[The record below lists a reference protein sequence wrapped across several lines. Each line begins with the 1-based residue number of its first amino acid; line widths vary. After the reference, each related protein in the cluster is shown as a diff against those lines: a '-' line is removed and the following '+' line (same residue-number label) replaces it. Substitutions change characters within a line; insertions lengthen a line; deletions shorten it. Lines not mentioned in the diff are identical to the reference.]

1 MPRSLLSPFGKRQP
15 RALVLGL
22 RKIIKD
28 PIASVAERLRAC
40 ELLAIVE
47 GFGEKPNNS
56 RGAKRATTNKE
67 RTAPLPIRSNPANA
81 NRMRELLEMS
91 RANT

>member
-1 MPRSLLSPFGKRQP
+1 MPRTLLSPFGKRQP

-28 PIASVAERLRAC
+28 PSASVAERLRAC
-40 ELLAIVE
+40 ELLATVE
-47 GFGEKPNNS
+47 GFGEKPENT
-56 RGAKRATTNKE
+56 RGAKRATSNK
-67 RTAPLPIRSNPANA
+67 APNAPQPIRSNPENV

-91 RANT
+91 RASS

>member
-1 MPRSLLSPFGKRQP
+1 MPRSLISPFGKRQP

-28 PIASVAERLRAC
+28 PAASVAERLHAC

-47 GFGEKPNNS
+47 GFAEKPEQP
-56 RGAKRATTNKE
+56 RAPKRASSHKE
-67 RTAPLPIRSNPANA
+67 RNAPLPIRSNPANA

-91 RANT
+91 RASS

>member
-1 MPRSLLSPFGKRQP
+1 MPRALFSPFGKRQP

-28 PIASVAERLRAC
+28 PAASVAERLKAC
-40 ELLAIVE
+40 ELLATVE
-47 GFGEKPNNS
+47 GFGEKPENP
-56 RGAKRATTNKE
+56 RGAKRATSNKGP
-67 RTAPLPIRSNPANA
+67 TLPSPIRSNPANA

-91 RANT
+91 RANS

>member
-1 MPRSLLSPFGKRQP
+1 MPRLLLSPFGKRQP

-28 PIASVAERLRAC
+28 PSASVAERLRAC

-47 GFGEKPNNS
+47 GFVEKPENP
-56 RGAKRATTNKE
+56 RGARRATTSKAP
-67 RTAPLPIRSNPANA
+67 TAPLLIRSNPENA

-91 RANT
+91 RAGS